1 MDQQVLQSSR
11 NGYPYQ
17 VLIVDDDPVH
27 RALER
32 EILDS
37 SKYAVCEA
45 SSGREALAALRSRSF
60 DVVLLD
66 KRMPG
71 MDGDEV
77 CRRIRG
83 ELGLGMLPIL
93 MVTGDGDIDNLTLSL
108 SAGAS
113 DFVRKPYQ
121 PSELLARLD
130 AAVSHKR
137 LTDQLDS
144 AESMLFALA
153 RMRTNLP
160 VTQREFPF
168 PEGHTLVS
176 TTDLKAL
183 AAPVVD

>member
-32 EILDS
+32 EMLHS
-37 SKYAVCEA
+37 SKYAVSEA
-45 SSGREALAALRSRSF
+45 SSGREALAALRSRSV

-66 KRMPG
+66 KQMPG

-83 ELGLGMLPIL
+83 ETGLGMMLNL
-93 MVTGDGDIDNLTLSL
+93 MVNGNGHIDNLSLSL

-113 DFVRKPYQ
+113 DFVRKP
-121 PSELLARLD
+121 
-130 AAVSHKR
+130 
-137 LTDQLDS
+137 
-144 AESMLFALA
+144 
-153 RMRTNLP
+153 
-160 VTQREFPF
+160 
-168 PEGHTLVS
+168 
-176 TTDLKAL
+176 
-183 AAPVVD
+183 